1 MRNAKHSNVLARKMV
16 DVCGHHRHLNIGVSV
31 KVGTQD
37 YNVNNSLV
45 IVELLNRKSVFL
57 IRSVRIL
64 PQAMGMFVCVR
75 HIWVVKSVTGLDP
88 VTTVRVWIMGPVLAW
103 IKVSIASCILSNL
116 MWLCF
121 FSYYRIDDIAFELFA
136 MHCGIGRGIR
146 QKKIPQKN
154 DHVVNITNWLSLLR
168 APTDQN
174 AFVFFLNAISSIV
187 QFILYNCT
195 QKSVKHKII

>member
-1 MRNAKHSNVLARKMV
+1 MV

-136 MHCGIGRGIR
+136 MHYGIGRGIR
-146 QKKIPQKN
+146 QKKIPQEK
-154 DHVVNITNWLSLLR
+154 WLCRKYNKPMVSPESPLR
-168 APTDQN
+168 PECIC
-174 AFVFFLNAISSIV
+174 FFLNVKSSIFQYFFFLFFV
-187 QFILYNCT
+187 FLFFQTPLEFRCPQL
-195 QKSVKHKII
+195 